1 MGMKSLLKN
10 NIITQEVGYFTAG
23 QVAKSS
29 TVLDMAGFDWACAIA
44 SYDTLLANGTL
55 TLAAFGGD
63 TSAAAATAYT
73 AATVT
78 YTEPASS
85 PISNIVQVLEVCRPT
100 KRYIKFTMTPGA
112 ANAVIC
118 CMIVLRGKGVM
129 PVTQSLV
136 TKGCLSSLSVVTPV

>member
-10 NIITQEVGYFTAG
+10 NVITQEVGYFAAG

-29 TVLDMAGFDWACAIA
+29 AVLDMAGFDWACAIA
-44 SYDTLLANGTL
+44 SYGTLLATGTL
-55 TLAAFGGD
+55 VLAAFGGD

-73 AATVT
+73 AASVSYTV
-78 YTEPASS
+78 PAT
-85 PISNIVQVLEVCRPT
+85 PISGINQILEVCRPT
-100 KRYIKFTMTPGA
+100 KRYIKFTMTPGV

-129 PVTQSLV
+129 PTTQLAVT
-136 TKGCLSSLSVVTPV
+136 TGTLSSLLVVTPV